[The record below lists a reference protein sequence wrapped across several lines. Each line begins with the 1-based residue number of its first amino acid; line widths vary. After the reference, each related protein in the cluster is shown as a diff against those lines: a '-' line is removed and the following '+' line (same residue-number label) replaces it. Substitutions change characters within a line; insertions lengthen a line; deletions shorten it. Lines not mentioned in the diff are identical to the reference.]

1 MDTNRVSCVRA
12 IPSPP
17 LRKSPPEQGMV
28 PFVELWD
35 QPRVLWG
42 WPGRQN
48 RNHRIQ
54 SAWEGLKATRRQPC
68 HGWDTATTPGC
79 SRSPSPS
86 LLEELWALGSCTSI
100 LWEPPPLQAGQS
112 HLSPWVSG
120 TLGVSLCQPRGVTVL
135 SPCPQSS
142 RSPALLPLFPLF
154 PAFPDSPSPVPV
166 AGAAPGTAPA
176 GSIFLQALQIS
187 IFPCRGKEPG
197 SQTAGGDK
205 QG

>member
-1 MDTNRVSCVRA
+1 MQSPALPCGNLHLSREWSRLWSSGISPVSCGDG
-12 IPSPP
+12 
-17 LRKSPPEQGMV
+17 QGGKTGIT
-28 PFVELWD
+28 ES
-35 QPRVLWG
+35 RVL
-42 WPGRQN
+42 
-48 RNHRIQ
+48 
-54 SAWEGLKATRRQPC
+54 GLKATQRQPC
-68 HGWDTATTPGC
+68 QGWDTATTPGC

-120 TLGVSLCQPRGVTVL
+120 TLGVSLCQPRDVTVL

-154 PAFPDSPSPVPV
+154 PVFPDSPSPVPV

-205 QG
+205 QGQ